1 MSKKEFN
8 NKGALNEGM
17 MPSEIFSIGTDNVTA
32 EMIAVES
39 SAEIF
44 DEDAKEIQ
52 SVSIPGNH
60 HWRYIPFGSDNQ
72 LPFEIIRLIGIDEVM
87 SQNKLFN
94 VLTCFG
100 TGPKYMDAKSG
111 QQTKDK
117 DIRRWTL
124 QNNLAAFMLEQAT
137 DMKYFFFCVS
147 VIILSR
153 DGLQIVTLRHKEAC
167 YCRFERANEKGK
179 IEHVFYANWRKSFI
193 REEDIESIRL
203 LDEHDP
209 LGDLEIMMGR
219 APGMDGKKR
228 IRTSER
234 KFAVLVRFPTPG
246 CQYYP
251 VPYYTAIFRGDW
263 FDIKRMIGI
272 GKKSKLKNH
281 ASVKYQVEVHKD
293 YWMNL
298 CEQEHI
304 TDPVQQLER
313 INKEKKNIKDF
324 VSGIENSGKVWITGY
339 YIDPNGKEVRMVRV
353 NQIDTTKEGGDWSE
367 DIQEASNITCYGDN
381 IHPNLVGATPGKSQS
396 NNSGSDKRE
405 LFTLKQS
412 LEIAF
417 HELMYAP
424 HNVVIYYNGWEEKV
438 YPDVPIIKLTTLDEN
453 TDAKQVSINS
463 DNNDNNSN
471 DGNND

>member
-8 NKGALNEGM
+8 KGAEGL

-44 DEDAKEIQ
+44 DEDAEEIQ

-72 LPFEIIRLIGIDEVM
+72 LPFEIIRLIGVDEVM

-100 TGPKYMDAKSG
+100 TGPKYMDMKSG
-111 QQTKDK
+111 QQSKDK

-124 QNNLAAFMLEQAT
+124 QNNLSAFMLEQAT

-153 DGLQIVTLRHKEAC
+153 DGSRIVTLRHKEAC
-167 YCRFERANEKGK
+167 YCRFEKANERGK
-179 IEHVFYANWRKSFI
+179 IEHVFYANWRKSSV

-209 LGDLEIMMGR
+209 LGDLEILMGR
-219 APGMDGKKR
+219 APGMDGKQKV
-228 IRTSER
+228 RTSER

-263 FDIKRMIGI
+263 FDIKRMSREISEYFLNGCTGLYFMI
-272 GKKSKLKNH
+272 
-281 ASVKYQVEVHKD
+281 D
-293 YWMNL
+293 
-298 CEQEHI
+298 
-304 TDPVQQLER
+304 
-313 INKEKKNIKDF
+313 
-324 VSGIENSGKVWITGY
+324 VSEP
-339 YIDPNGKEVRMVRV
+339 IDL
-353 NQIDTTKEGGDWSE
+353 Q
-367 DIQEASNITCYGDN
+367 
-381 IHPNLVGATPGKSQS
+381 
-396 NNSGSDKRE
+396 
-405 LFTLKQS
+405 
-412 LEIAF
+412 
-417 HELMYAP
+417 
-424 HNVVIYYNGWEEKV
+424 YNADEWE
-438 YPDVPIIKLTTLDEN
+438 
-453 TDAKQVSINS
+453 
-463 DNNDNNSN
+463 
-471 DGNND
+471 